1 MLFSD
6 RNQAGRML
14 ADALGEYK
22 DEDTVVYA
30 LPRGGVVL
38 GAEVAKSLKSP
49 LDLVIPRKV
58 GHPDQPEYGVCAVT
72 EDGHLVCSREE
83 ISRLD
88 PAWLTTEVQ
97 KQQVEAKRRFENYQA
112 GRPKVD
118 AAGKTAIVIDDGVA
132 TGLSM
137 LAAIEEIKDRG
148 PDKVIL
154 AAPIIPSDVAVR
166 LKRYVD
172 ELVALD
178 IPAVYLGAVD
188 AYYDHFEQVEDRD
201 VTKILDELETTAGS
215 QTRSLSKSKK
225 K

>member
-22 DEDTVVYA
+22 DGATVVFA

-38 GAEVAKSLKSP
+38 GAEVARGLNAP
-49 LDLVIPRKV
+49 LDLVVPRKI

-72 EDGHLVCSREE
+72 EDGHLVCSRDE

-88 PAWLTTEVQ
+88 PAWLTAEVQ
-97 KQQVEAKRRFENYQA
+97 KQQAEAKRRSDDYLT
-112 GRPKVD
+112 GRPRVD
-118 AAGKTAIVIDDGVA
+118 AAGKTAIVVDDGVA
-132 TGLSM
+132 TGLTM
-137 LAAIEEIKDRG
+137 LAAIEEVKDRG
-148 PDKVIL
+148 PEKVIL

-172 ELVALD
+172 QLVALD
-178 IPAVYLGAVD
+178 IPAVYLGAVG
-188 AYYDHFEQVEDRD
+188 AYYDKFEQVEDRD
-201 VTKILDELETTAGS
+201 VAEILDTLEQENSHGS
-215 QTRSLSKSKK
+215 TPKK
-225 K
+225 

>member
-14 ADALGEYK
+14 ADALNEYK
-22 DEDTVVYA
+22 GGNTVVYA

-88 PAWLTTEVQ
+88 PAWLTAEVQ
-97 KQQVEAKRRFENYQA
+97 KQQAEAKRRLENYRA

-118 AAGKTAIVIDDGVA
+118 AEGKTAIVVDDGVA
-132 TGLSM
+132 TGLTM
-137 LAAIEEIKDRG
+137 LAAIEEVKDRK

-154 AAPIIPSDVAVR
+154 AAPIVPSDVAVR

-178 IPAVYLGAVD
+178 IPTVYLGAVG
-188 AYYDHFEQVEDRD
+188 AYYDNFEQVEDHD
-201 VTKILDELETTAGS
+201 VTKILDELEATASNTGHA
-215 QTRSLSKSKK
+215 QAKPKK
-225 K
+225 P

>member
-58 GHPDQPEYGVCAVT
+58 GHPDQPEYGICAVT
-72 EDGHLVCSREE
+72 EDGHLVCSRDE

-88 PAWLTTEVQ
+88 PAWLTSEVQ
-97 KQQVEAKRRFENYQA
+97 KQQAEAKRRHENYQA
-112 GRPKVD
+112 GRARVD
-118 AAGKTAIVIDDGVA
+118 AEGKTAIVVDDGVA
-132 TGLSM
+132 TGLTM
-137 LAAIEEIKDRG
+137 LAAIEEVKDRG

-178 IPAVYLGAVD
+178 IPAVYLGAVG
-188 AYYDHFEQVEDRD
+188 AYYDKFEQVEDRD
-201 VTKILDELETTAGS
+201 VTKILDELEPGTNS
-215 QTRSLSKSKK
+215 TRSRTKSKK